1 MRVTEKRKKEM
12 GDKGL
17 KRERNKSN
25 GFLVYLYTG
34 RCVRRQ
40 RKGGRKA
47 KATRCCSKVPLLIE
61 REARR
66 RRRDNGEK
74 RKMKTR
80 SNEMVQKDIIP
91 ERERE
96 REQEKN
102 EE

>member
-1 MRVTEKRKKEM
+1 MRRGRKR
-12 GDKGL
+12 
-17 KRERNKSN
+17 
-25 GFLVYLYTG
+25 
-34 RCVRRQ
+34 
-40 RKGGRKA
+40 GGRA

-61 REARR
+61 REKRR

-96 REQEKN
+96 RERE
-102 EE
+102 

>member
-1 MRVTEKRKKEM
+1 MRATEKRKKEM

-61 REARR
+61 REKRR

-74 RKMKTR
+74 RKIKTR
-80 SNEMVQKDIIP
+80 SNEMVQKDIFP
-91 ERERE
+91 KRE

>member
-1 MRVTEKRKKEM
+1 M
-12 GDKGL
+12 GL
-17 KRERNKSN
+17 
-25 GFLVYLYTG
+25 LVYLYTG
-34 RCVRRQ
+34 RCVRRE
-40 RKGGRKA
+40 RKGGRRA

-61 REARR
+61 REKRR

-96 REQEKN
+96 RER
-102 EE
+102 EECRMRRKR